1 MRYLKPAAFLLLLVG
16 SSVPFLSRSAIAA
29 DGVSLLPESN
39 SSEKELGQA
48 AESANNAAATHQS
61 KLTALLDSAQGDTNH
76 DLIRSV
82 SFSPTR
88 SASLLSS
95 RAPADIIEADAVQE
109 PQFSQTAKSA
119 VVADSDAGVTI
130 EITAQPSKDQPLKD
144 MQDFRQ
150 LVQDL
155 QAQELQAQDLQTQD
169 LQTQDLQAQ
178 DSLPEI
184 VPVQAQVPD
193 TDEESLPT
201 LEEPEEAAPTAPP
214 AVPPSEST
222 SDDGLNESEES
233 VSPEDMQDP
242 GSIETTEPIAAPSS
256 ADADLNVISDVLM
269 SDPNPLS
276 VPVNPEEVDVDR
288 DPLVTLDEAI
298 QLAYQNN
305 QVLQTS
311 ILQLEQAEAALDEAK
326 ASRLPS
332 AVVQGTLRN
341 QQANSIEVTD
351 VDATF
356 QINYDLL
363 TGGSRPASIRAAEL
377 QQEVSALAVE
387 AQQEQL
393 RLVTANLYYALQES
407 VEQIRINQSFVDEA
421 DRNRQDAELRRR
433 VGVGTRFDVLRADV
447 QLANAQQALVQAQ
460 FSEEIA
466 RRDIARLLN
475 LPPTAGLRTTPV
487 EKAADWKLDLE
498 ESILLAFENR
508 AELEQQLNQA
518 EISEQQREIALAA
531 IRPQVNLFANYGL
544 NLNIESPNSDFGD
557 ISDSTNFGV
566 QLNWT
571 LFNGGASRAAARQQ
585 EIGAMIAEEQFSE
598 TLDQIRFDVE
608 QAFFNI
614 QANDANIITSRSA
627 ISQAEAALELA
638 NLRLQAGVGTQL
650 DVLSAQTELTQ
661 AQVNNVTA
669 ILGYN
674 RALVAIERAISNLGF

>member
-155 QAQELQAQDLQTQD
+155 QAQELQAQDLQ
-169 LQTQDLQAQ
+169 AQ

-201 LEEPEEAAPTAPP
+201 LEESEEAAPTAPP

-222 SDDGLNESEES
+222 SGGGLNESEES
-233 VSPEDMQDP
+233 VSPEDTQDP
-242 GSIETTEPIAAPSS
+242 GSMETTEPIAAPSS

-276 VPVNPEEVDVDR
+276 VPVNPEAVDVDR

>member
-155 QAQELQAQDLQTQD
+155 QAQELQAQDLQ
-169 LQTQDLQAQ
+169 AQ

-201 LEEPEEAAPTAPP
+201 LEESEEAAPTAPP

-222 SDDGLNESEES
+222 SGGGLNESEES
-233 VSPEDMQDP
+233 VSPEDTQDP
-242 GSIETTEPIAAPSS
+242 GGIETTEPIAAPSS

-276 VPVNPEEVDVDR
+276 VPVNPEAVDVDR